1 MRRVSGG
8 NLKPR
13 VLAALHRRLSPAGA
27 WEPTPQRSRWTS
39 GPGYLGAGVGTMEQ
53 DLLEIGWR
61 VRAGHPGHNARNWNV
76 TQEVDVGGLADVL
89 VDPG

>member
-1 MRRVSGG
+1 
-8 NLKPR
+8 
-13 VLAALHRRLSPAGA
+13 
-27 WEPTPQRSRWTS
+27 
-39 GPGYLGAGVGTMEQ
+39 MEQ